1 MIDICF
7 PKNNEQEFIKIAERL
22 GTKNILFVYE
32 DANKFY
38 KKEENINVFN
48 ALITSAKN
56 VEKARNKSDLI
67 MVKSDGINDRLM
79 FEKTKPDLIFCLEE
93 TQKKDFMHQRAS
105 GLNHIHARLANQ
117 NKIIIGFSFSSI
129 LNKEGAERSR
139 IIGRIMQNINLCRK
153 FKVKTCIASFTQHPF
168 ELRSLHDLQSFFI
181 NLGMHQKEAKSSTNC
196 LFEKIRINQKKK
208 KGEYHESVETAD

>member
-22 GTKNILFVYE
+22 GTKIILFVYD

-38 KKEENINVFN
+38 KKEENIKIFN
-48 ALITSAKN
+48 ALMTSSKN
-56 VEKARNKSDLI
+56 VDKSRNKADLVL
-67 MVKSDGINDRLM
+67 VKSDGINDRFG

-105 GLNHIHARLANQ
+105 GLNHIHARLANKNQ
-117 NKIIIGFSFSSI
+117 IIIGFSFNSL
-129 LNKEGAERSR
+129 LNKEGIERSR
-139 IIGRIMQNINLCRK
+139 IIGRMMQNIKLCRK
-153 FKVKTCIASFTQHPF
+153 FKVKTCIASFAQHPF

-181 NLGMHQKEAKSSTNC
+181 TLGIHQKEANNNSY
-196 LFEKIRINQKKK
+196 LLEKIKINQKKK